1 MLKCAKFACNEI
13 SNLYALDISVHNKG
27 TTMQDY
33 YAWTLKTHNCNSCQP
48 FDSVKRNNWVAEDD
62 HSEHCEIKRWARKG
76 KSFSPLVCLWPKL
89 LLHGHESSFSWK
101 FLTKIIKVH
110 PVWIPISREE
120 ECGTNK
126 LWLIN

>member
-48 FDSVKRNNWVAEDD
+48 FGNVKRNNWVAEDD

-76 KSFSPLVCLWPKL
+76 KSFSPLVCLWLKYYYCMDIKAQSAENFWQRL
-89 LLHGHESSFSWK
+89 SKYTQFE
-101 FLTKIIKVH
+101 FLFQGKKNVAQLNSD
-110 PVWIPISREE
+110 W
-120 ECGTNK
+120 
-126 LWLIN
+126 